1 MTRPR
6 LSIRWA
12 GGDLAAVL
20 EGYGIDIG
28 GGIVELASARIELE
42 RAGRPAGH
50 PQLDVDELPSSAGP
64 ATASSAV
71 IDVAAVGWATVDIDR
86 ADANVAAGVGAAS
99 SPAARDGLLGATV
112 RRSTGR
118 RPEQLLLEPDTEG
131 RLAGALARYGEGP
144 AVVYLR
150 VPDLEGIAA
159 PLTTGLTGLT
169 TRRGDGPLGPARLI
183 LGGPP
188 AGPFLILVGPAPSGV
203 DRVPS
208 DP

>member
-20 EGYGIDIG
+20 EGYGVDIG

-42 RAGRPAGH
+42 RAGRPAGL
-50 PQLDVDELPSSAGP
+50 PQLDVDELPSGAGP
-64 ATASSAV
+64 AAASSAA
-71 IDVAAVGWATVDIDR
+71 IDVAAVGWATVDVDR

-159 PLTTGLTGLT
+159 RLTTGLT